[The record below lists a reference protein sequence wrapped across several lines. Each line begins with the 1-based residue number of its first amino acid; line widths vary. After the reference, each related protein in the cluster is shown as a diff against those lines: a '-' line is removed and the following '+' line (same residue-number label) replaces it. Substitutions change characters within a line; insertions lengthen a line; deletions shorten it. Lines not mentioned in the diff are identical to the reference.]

1 MERHERYHE
10 EFHEAPAGVH
20 PCDGQQGDCSQCG
33 PLNRER
39 FPILYRQIGG
49 HPLVYLDNGATTQKP
64 EAVIA
69 AEARFYREN
78 NANVHRGM
86 HTLAAESTDLYEGC
100 RSRVARFLG
109 LERPS
114 RVVIT
119 RGTTSALN
127 LAAEGL
133 GRSLRPGDEILV
145 TGMEHHANLVPW
157 IRVAKREGLIL
168 RHIPVTPDGRLDLA
182 DMPELINDR
191 TRIVALAHVSNVLGV
206 INPVAEIA
214 DRAHRVGAVVVVD
227 AAQSVGHL
235 PVSPDDLGADLLA
248 FSAHKTYG
256 PMGLGF
262 LVGTQEILERL
273 EPLES
278 GGEMIETVSLDDA
291 TWAEV
296 PHRFEAGTPNVGAA
310 AAFTHALDL
319 MDEITLERLRTHEMS
334 LTGYAWERL
343 SALKGLTLYGPADP
357 AARGGLIS
365 FHDPAVHSH
374 DMAQL
379 LDARGVAVRAGHHC
393 AQPLHKRLGV
403 TATTRA
409 SFAMYNSHDDIDAL
423 VDAISYARSVFSA

>member
-1 MERHERYHE
+1 MMESRNRSLP
-10 EFHEAPAGVH
+10 APAGTP
-20 PCDGQQGDCSQCG
+20 PCDGQMGDCSHCG
-33 PLNRER
+33 PLLRDR
-39 FPILYRQIGG
+39 FPVLDRHVGG
-49 HPLVYLDNGATTQKP
+49 QPLVYLDNGATTQKP

-69 AEARFYREN
+69 AQARYYREN

-86 HTLAAESTDLYEGC
+86 HTLASEATDLYEGC

-109 LERPS
+109 VGRP
-114 RVVIT
+114 RQVVIT

-127 LAAEGL
+127 LVARGL
-133 GRSLRPGDEILV
+133 AHRLRPGDEILV

-157 IRVAKREGLIL
+157 IRVARNEGLVL
-168 RHIPVTPDGRLDLA
+168 RHLPVTDSGLLDLNRLG
-182 DMPELINDR
+182 DLLTNR
-191 TRIVALAHVSNVLGV
+191 TRVVALTHVSNVLGT
-206 INPVAEIA
+206 INPVADIA
-214 DRAHRVGAVVVVD
+214 TEAHKRGALVVVD

-235 PVSPDDLGADLLA
+235 PVSPDELGADLMA

-262 LVGTQEILERL
+262 LAGSLDILEEL
-273 EPLES
+273 DPLES
-278 GGEMIETVSLDDA
+278 GGEMIETVTMDDA
-291 TWAEV
+291 TWADV

-319 MDEITLERLRTHEMS
+319 IDEVTLERLRTHEMS

-365 FHDPAVHSH
+365 FHDPAVHAH

-423 VDAISYARSVFSA
+423 VDAISYARSVFAT